1 MIDPLVRDLDAETR
15 RLRAA
20 GPLVRVELL
29 GVPAWSVVRHAEAK
43 RLLTDSRLVKDI
55 GRWRLWRTGAVTR
68 AWPLIG
74 MIDAGHS
81 MFTVDGDEHRRLRA
95 KTAQAVTPRRLENIR
110 PLITNV
116 VGELLDELSARDS
129 HEPVDIKELFAQ
141 PLPMAVISALS
152 GYPQSYAPGCTRST
166 RRSSRC

>member
-1 MIDPLVRDLDAETR
+1 MRSSASDPFDEPTSSTDPIVIDPLVRDLDAETR

-81 MFTVDGDEHRRLRA
+81 MFTVDGDCPE
-95 KTAQAVTPRRLENIR
+95 
-110 PLITNV
+110 
-116 VGELLDELSARDS
+116 
-129 HEPVDIKELFAQ
+129 
-141 PLPMAVISALS
+141 
-152 GYPQSYAPGCTRST
+152 
-166 RRSSRC
+166 